1 MARSDRIR
9 APVVHLVT
17 GEMSPEERDIGD
29 SVTAEAYAQRV
40 AMKLEQHS
48 WTDEGPLPGAD
59 RSGFGRVRLV
69 TNEAGMLAVAKLIPA
84 KDGRPVDREV
94 RLALDGST
102 GARNVM
108 PVLDSGRHEGEWVIV
123 MPRAKTSLARHL
135 EDNGPL
141 SVEESIRILQDVAT
155 ALADLVD
162 VAVHRDIKPENILK
176 LGESWYLTDFGIA
189 RMADEATG
197 TMTWKGYLS
206 ERYAAP
212 ETFLF
217 EHATPKT
224 DMYSLGVVAFE
235 MLEGRLPFPGPDFH
249 QGHRHE
255 APPAMKT
262 LSPHLRAAVN
272 DALNKD
278 PGTRPTPQQF
288 LARLARAAQ
297 GAIGGGANALAAVDA
312 KVAEREAKEQAEAA
326 KAAHV
331 AQTKQS
337 RANIAAKALGELSE
351 QFIEYLE
358 AASPRVRINRDEGNT
373 MLFVA
378 RLEHGSLG
386 LQAATESRPWTG
398 PFDVVSHASI
408 VVRTDQPQQAY
419 EGRSHS
425 LWYCDAHHEGEYAWF
440 ETAFMDLPLAGG
452 GMGSFAPQALEPA
465 AAEDALNNVFGIT
478 QLAWPFEE
486 IDHVA
491 PDEFLDSW
499 VTRFA
504 RAAAGNLPRPMTM
517 PEKHGENSYRPRRP
531 QTR

>member
-1 MARSDRIR
+1 
-9 APVVHLVT
+9 
-17 GEMSPEERDIGD
+17 
-29 SVTAEAYAQRV
+29 
-40 AMKLEQHS
+40 MKLDQHF
-48 WTDEGPLPGAD
+48 WTDDGPLPGAD

-69 TNEAGMLAVAKLIPA
+69 TSEAGTPAVAKLIPA
-84 KDGRPVDREV
+84 KDGKPVDREV
-94 RLALDGST
+94 RLALEGST

-217 EHATPKT
+217 EHATSKT

-262 LSPHLRAAVN
+262 PSPHLRAAVN

-297 GAIGGGANALAAVDA
+297 GATGGGASALAAVDA
-312 KVAEREAKEQAEAA
+312 EVAEREAKEQAEAA
-326 KAAHV
+326 KAAKV

-337 RANIAAKALGELSE
+337 RANAAAKALSELSE

-358 AASPRVRINRDEGNT
+358 AASPRVKINRDEGNK

-378 RLEHGSLG
+378 RLEHGTLG
-386 LQAATESRPWTG
+386 LQAATESRPWNG
-398 PFDVVSHASI
+398 PFDVVSHSSI
-408 VVRTDQPQQAY
+408 VVRTAQRQMMGY

-425 LWYCDAHHEGEYAWF
+425 LWYCDAHYEGEYAWF
-440 ETAFMDLPLAGG
+440 ETAFMDSPLTGG
-452 GMGSFAPQALEPA
+452 GIGSFTPQALEPDA
-465 AAEDALNNVFGIT
+465 AGVALSNVIGTI

-486 IDHVA
+486 IDHIA
-491 PDEFLDSW
+491 PDDFLDTW
-499 VTRFA
+499 ATRFA
-504 RAAAGNLPRPMTM
+504 QAAAGNLPRPMTM
-517 PEKHGENSYRPRRP
+517 PEKHGEKSFRPRRP